1 MTEREETDWHW
12 EESNLERVAFEV
24 SKWNKDW
31 ELRRR
36 PGLGYQLDSYWSKVL
51 VEAMEVLEI
60 AQRK

>member
-1 MTEREETDWHW
+1 MTERGETDWYW
-12 EESNLERVAFEV
+12 EESNLERVAFDV

-36 PGLGYQLDSYWSKVL
+36 PGLGYRLDSYWSKVL
-51 VEAMEVLEI
+51 VKI